1 MINAIILAASYA
13 LSGFFMKFS
22 DDEFDEKNNRNLA
35 IFLGIICGIF
45 AAYATVTSM
54 DAAYIFIG
62 ILVGNLLAMKVD
74 GVHHIATLLT
84 FLIIVAICG
93 IPGIN
98 GFILLACLLGAWIDE
113 LGNDNPK
120 VYSKGKFFEY
130 FFDYRFTMKVVIL
143 LLALFGFLQL
153 ISFVYFILFEL
164 SYELARYLFEKY
176 VVSA

>member
-130 FFDYRFTMKVVIL
+130 FFDYRFSMKVVIL
-143 LLALFGFLQL
+143 LLAIFGYLQL
-153 ISFVYFILFEL
+153 ISFVYFLLFEIF
-164 SYELARYLFEKY
+164 YEFARKLFEKY
-176 VVSA
+176 LI

>member
-1 MINAIILAASYA
+1 
-13 LSGFFMKFS
+13 MKCS

-84 FLIIVAICG
+84 FLIIVLLENVIVMLMLE
-93 IPGIN
+93 IIR
-98 GFILLACLLGAWIDE
+98 FI
-113 LGNDNPK
+113 K
-120 VYSKGKFFEY
+120 K
-130 FFDYRFTMKVVIL
+130 
-143 LLALFGFLQL
+143 LFL
-153 ISFVYFILFEL
+153 
-164 SYELARYLFEKY
+164 
-176 VVSA
+176 

>member
-1 MINAIILAASYA
+1 MNAIILAASYA

-176 VVSA
+176 LVSA

>member
-1 MINAIILAASYA
+1 
-13 LSGFFMKFS
+13 MKFS

-176 VVSA
+176 LVSA

>member
-1 MINAIILAASYA
+1 
-13 LSGFFMKFS
+13 MKFS

>member
-1 MINAIILAASYA
+1 
-13 LSGFFMKFS
+13 
-22 DDEFDEKNNRNLA
+22 
-35 IFLGIICGIF
+35 
-45 AAYATVTSM
+45 M

-164 SYELARYLFEKY
+164 SYELARYLFAKY
-176 VVSA
+176 LVSA